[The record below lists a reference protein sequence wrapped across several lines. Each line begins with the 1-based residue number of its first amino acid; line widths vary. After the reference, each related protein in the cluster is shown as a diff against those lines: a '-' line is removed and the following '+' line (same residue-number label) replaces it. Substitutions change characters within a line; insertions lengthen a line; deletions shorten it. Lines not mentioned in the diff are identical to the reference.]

1 VSPLVQ
7 DPEAVYSKG
16 DFPFVDYRPE
26 RRSPDEVVDRAKA
39 FYEEMDM
46 RRSVRMFSADP
57 VPRAAIDY
65 AIMTASTAPSG
76 AHQQPWTWV
85 VVGDAETK
93 HKMRMA
99 AEEEERANYEG
110 GRMSGEW
117 QGALRPLGTNSTK
130 PYMDIVPWMVVAF
143 EQIHGYNDDGSVKKH
158 YYAKQS
164 MGIACGMFIS
174 ALHIMGLATLTH
186 TPSPMAF
193 LSKLLER
200 PDNERPFIVF
210 PVGYPA
216 ENCVA
221 PELQRKPLEQVA
233 AAPPQS

>member
-1 VSPLVQ
+1 M
-7 DPEAVYSKG
+7 YSSNVG
-16 DFPFVDYRPE
+16 ASHSRNWSS
-26 RRSPDEVVDRAKA
+26 RSTLQA
-39 FYEEMDM
+39 
-46 RRSVRMFSADP
+46 
-57 VPRAAIDY
+57 
-65 AIMTASTAPSG
+65 
-76 AHQQPWTWV
+76 W
-85 VVGDAETK
+85 
-93 HKMRMA
+93 
-99 AEEEERANYEG
+99 N
-110 GRMSGEW
+110 
-117 QGALRPLGTNSTK
+117 
-130 PYMDIVPWMVVAF
+130 MDIVPWMVVAF